1 MGTLTLEHK
10 AGVEK
15 LHTGDQ
21 EALELINFKIQTQKY
36 QKKTPLCLACIWS
49 DLIDTWKYFFLF
61 RRLLELALPAKN
73 SFELQNPKN
82 LSIASSRFCKI
93 SNIGIH
99 TGHMSHVNTQTFRL
113 RLLVKNVNV
122 SKAQCLWR
130 IELLLNPR
138 DCKSSH

>member
-10 AGVEK
+10 ASIEK

-36 QKKTPLCLACIWS
+36 QTKTLLCSACIWS

-61 RRLLELALPAKN
+61 RRLLKLALPAKN
-73 SFELQNPKN
+73 SFELQNQKN
-82 LSIASSRFCKI
+82 LSIASSRFCRI

-99 TGHMSHVNTQTFRL
+99 RGHMSHVNTQI
-113 RLLVKNVNV
+113 
-122 SKAQCLWR
+122 C
-130 IELLLNPR
+130 
-138 DCKSSH
+138 